1 VTKVV
6 IPHWQGRV
14 SPVFDVAG
22 KVLVIE
28 TQGGVERS
36 RQDVHLDAENPQA
49 RVSRLVE
56 MGADVLVCGAIS
68 RPLELAVSA
77 AGIDVIPQ
85 TCGPVDEVLIAF
97 LDGRLS
103 QGAFLMP
110 GCGER
115 SLTLGVKRRRA
126 KQ

>member
-1 VTKVV
+1 MKVV

-22 KVLVIE
+22 NVLVVE
-28 TQGGVERS
+28 AEGGVERS
-36 RQDVHLDAENPQA
+36 RQDVRLDAENPQVRA
-49 RVSRLVE
+49 SRLVQ

-68 RPLELAVSA
+68 RPLELAVAA
-77 AGIDVIPQ
+77 AGIEVIPQ
-85 TCGPVDEVLIAF
+85 TCGPVDEVLMAF

-110 GCGER
+110 GCGQR
-115 SLTLGVKRRRA
+115 PRILGAKRRRTRR
-126 KQ
+126 